1 MTFFFFFSAIF
12 CNVWSASIKLYRCSG
27 EAREQQSVGHQRLQ
41 LQQRRSSRAAV
52 SQSVTKDNRCSWEA
66 QSWAAVSYQPPKTW
80 GKCTREGQ
88 EKSDTI
94 NSLQD
99 GVDAFPVETESFPHF
114 DRKMFSTHERFHKL
128 ATTMLT
134 PAVPVPIL
142 LQGLSVMILM
152 GVVFFHNLS
161 KANGQP
167 GTYFPHHHYICLHA

>member
-1 MTFFFFFSAIF
+1 MEKLESSSQSVIKDFS
-12 CNVWSASIKLYRCSG
+12 CSRE
-27 EAREQQSVGHQRLQ
+27 EAQDQQSVSHQRQQVQ
-41 LQQRRSSRAAV
+41 LRSSKLSR
-52 SQSVTKDNRCSWEA
+52 
-66 QSWAAVSYQPPKTW
+66 AVSYQPPKTC

-88 EKSDTI
+88 EKSDTK

-99 GVDAFPVETESFPHF
+99 GVGAFPVETESFHF

-128 ATTMLT
+128 PTTMLT

>member
-1 MTFFFFFSAIF
+1 MTFFFFFFSAIF

-52 SQSVTKDNRCSWEA
+52 SQS
-66 QSWAAVSYQPPKTW
+66 PKTTGAAEKLKAEQQSVTSQQKTC

-88 EKSDTI
+88 EKSDTK

-99 GVDAFPVETESFPHF
+99 GVGAFPVETESFPHF

-128 ATTMLT
+128 STTMLT